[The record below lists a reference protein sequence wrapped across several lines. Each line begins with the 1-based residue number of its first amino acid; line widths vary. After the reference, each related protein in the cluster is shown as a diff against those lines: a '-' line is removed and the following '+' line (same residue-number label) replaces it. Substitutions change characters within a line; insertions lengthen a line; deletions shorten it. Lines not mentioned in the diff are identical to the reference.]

1 MRNASDPRFRRRA
14 LSGIV
19 AAGGIGLLGSLVSR
33 TVPAETL
40 REIEMVAQRFQ
51 YTPAEINLKAGEK
64 VILAIRSL
72 DFVHGFN
79 IPDLGVRADLVPG
92 KVTKVEIRPT
102 KVGKLDFVCDNFCG
116 DKHEEM
122 HGTFIVSA

>member
-1 MRNASDPRFRRRA
+1 
-14 LSGIV
+14 
-19 AAGGIGLLGSLVSR
+19 LGSLISR
-33 TVPAETL
+33 TAPAQAG

-64 VILAIRSL
+64 VVLAIRSL

-92 KVTKVEIRPT
+92 KVTKVEITPT